1 MIMVGRRKDVGPFI
15 ALVREGPSDS
25 ATSGYVLKWQNEG
38 GEEGGEAGVV
48 IEY

>member
-1 MIMVGRRKDVGPFI
+1 MVGRRKDIGPLI

-25 ATSGYVLKWQNEG
+25 ATSGHAPKWQNEG

-48 IEY
+48 IEH